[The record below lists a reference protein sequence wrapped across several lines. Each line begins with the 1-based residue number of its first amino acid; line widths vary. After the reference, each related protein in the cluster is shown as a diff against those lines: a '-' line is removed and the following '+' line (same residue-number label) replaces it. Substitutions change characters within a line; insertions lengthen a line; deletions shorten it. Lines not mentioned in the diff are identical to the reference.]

1 MKNTTTRLVLAASL
15 AFALN
20 ACGDEAADK
29 SGGALASAN
38 SGAKVEQVAT
48 AAATAKPSSK
58 GGMSPVETTLE
69 AGRLAKAN
77 DLKGLV
83 GLILPAAQLK
93 EAEENW
99 EKTRTEPATE
109 QERKEFADNIAKLIA
124 PGAVDKLV
132 TEATPQL
139 EQLKLQMPM
148 YVGMGM
154 GMAQQAINSN
164 AELSESEKKQAIDS
178 LTAIQTWAGKTDV
191 TDPAR
196 LRKALTE
203 LANGVRATQITTLD
217 QVRAL
222 NFDQALGKGGVLFAA
237 VKKSLAA
244 YDFDL
249 DQTFSSVRAE
259 QVNLEG
265 DNAVVKTTVRF
276 LGQEI
281 SSEAPM
287 VRVDGRWYGKSMI
300 EKLKQVSAEN
310 STESGAESKTGG

>member
-15 AFALN
+15 AIALG
-20 ACGDEAADK
+20 ACGEDTTEK
-29 SGGALASAN
+29 SGGALASA
-38 SGAKVEQVAT
+38 SSPKVEQVASAST
-48 AAATAKPSSK
+48 QPSK

-83 GLILPAAQLK
+83 SLILPAAQLK

-99 EKTRTEPATE
+99 EKNRAEPISE
-109 QERKEFADNIAKLIA
+109 QERKEFEENVAKLIA
-124 PGAVDKLV
+124 PGAVDELV
-132 TEATPQL
+132 AAAEPQL
-139 EQLKLQMPM
+139 AQLKLQMPM

-154 GMAQQAINSN
+154 GMAQQAINGN
-164 AELSESEKKQAIDS
+164 ADLSEAEKKQALDS
-178 LTAIQTWAGKTDV
+178 LTAIQAWAGKTDI
-191 TDPAR
+191 TDPNR

-203 LANGVRATQITTLD
+203 LANGVRATKITTLE

-222 NFDQALGKGGVLFAA
+222 SFDQALGKGGVLFAA

-259 QVNLEG
+259 QVSVDG
-265 DNAVVKTTVRF
+265 DSAVVKTTIRF

-287 VRVDGRWYGKSMI
+287 VRVDGRWYGKSMM
-300 EKLKQVSAEN
+300 EQLKKATS
-310 STESGAESKTGG
+310 AESKTGG

>member
-15 AFALN
+15 AFAIS
-20 ACGDEAADK
+20 ACGDDSAEK
-29 SGGALASAN
+29 SGGALAST
-38 SGAKVEQVAT
+38 GAKTEQVA
-48 AAATAKPSSK
+48 AAAPAASAKPSRT
-58 GGMSPVETTLE
+58 GMSPVETTLE

-83 GLILPAAQLK
+83 SLILPAAQLK

-99 EKTRTEPATE
+99 EKTRAEPTTE

-124 PGAVDKLV
+124 PGAVDELV
-132 TEATPQL
+132 TLAEPQL
-139 EQLKLQMPM
+139 AQLKLQMPM

-154 GMAQQAINSN
+154 GMAQQAINGN
-164 AELSESEKKQAIDS
+164 TELSEAEKKQALES
-178 LTAIQTWAGKTDV
+178 LTAIQTWAGKTDL
-191 TDPAR
+191 TDPNR
-196 LRKALTE
+196 LRKALNE

-222 NFDQALGKGGVLFAA
+222 SFDQVLGKGGVLFAA

-259 QVNLEG
+259 QVSVEG
-265 DNAVVKTTVRF
+265 DTAVVKTTIRF

-287 VRVDGRWYGKSMI
+287 VRVDGRWYGKSMM
-300 EKLKQVSAEN
+300 EQLKKATSAE
-310 STESGAESKTGG
+310 SSAGG

>member
-1 MKNTTTRLVLAASL
+1 MKHTTTRLVLAASL

-20 ACGDEAADK
+20 ACGDESAEK
-29 SGGALASAN
+29 SGGALAST
-38 SGAKVEQVAT
+38 GAKTEQVAAAST
-48 AAATAKPSSK
+48 ASAKPTNKS
-58 GGMSPVETTLE
+58 GMSPVETTLE

-99 EKTRTEPATE
+99 EKTRAEPATD

-132 TEATPQL
+132 TEAEPQL
-139 EQLKLQMPM
+139 AQLKLQMPM

-154 GMAQQAINSN
+154 GMAQQAINEN
-164 AELSESEKKQAIDS
+164 AQLSESEKKQAIDS
-178 LTAIQTWAGKTDV
+178 LTAVQTWANKTDL
-191 TDPAR
+191 TDPNR
-196 LRKALTE
+196 MRKALNE

-222 NFDQALGKGGVLFAA
+222 SFDQALGKGGVLFAA

-259 QVNLEG
+259 QVSVEG
-265 DNAVVKTTVRF
+265 DNAVVKTTIRF

-300 EKLKQVSAEN
+300 EQLKKAEV
-310 STESGAESKTGG
+310 ESKTGG

>member
-15 AFALN
+15 AFAIS
-20 ACGDEAADK
+20 ACGDDSAEK
-29 SGGALASAN
+29 SGGALAN
-38 SGAKVEQVAT
+38 SGAKAEQVA
-48 AAATAKPSSK
+48 AAAPLASAKPNRS
-58 GGMSPVETTLE
+58 GMSPVETTLE

-83 GLILPAAQLK
+83 SLILPAAQLK

-99 EKTRTEPATE
+99 EKTRKEPTSE

-124 PGAVDKLV
+124 PGAVDELV
-132 TEATPQL
+132 TAAEPQL
-139 EQLKLQMPM
+139 AQLKLQMPM

-154 GMAQQAINSN
+154 GMAQQAINDN
-164 AELSESEKKQAIDS
+164 AELSEAEKKQALDS
-178 LTAIQTWAGKTDV
+178 LTAIQTWAGKTDL
-191 TDPAR
+191 TDPNR
-196 LRKALTE
+196 LRKALNE

-222 NFDQALGKGGVLFAA
+222 SFDQALGKGGVLFAA

-259 QVNLEG
+259 QVSVDG
-265 DNAVVKTTVRF
+265 DNAVVKTTIRF

-287 VRVDGRWYGKSMI
+287 VRVDGRWYGKSMM
-300 EKLKQVSAEN
+300 EQLKKA
-310 STESGAESKTGG
+310 TTAESKAGG